1 MSGDRWQV
9 TGNRLQTTDNRHQ
22 TPDNRQPTTD
32 NRNPTTD
39 NRQQTT
45 DNRQPIPDNRNPTT
59 TTMNHE
65 QAIKEWDLTIEPQR
79 SLFQLNLKDVWR
91 YRDLLGLLV
100 KRDITAGYKQTI
112 LGPIWMFLQPLFTTL
127 TFTFVF
133 GNLAGL
139 STDGLPKPLFYMI
152 GTVAWTYFSDCL
164 TGTAGVFRANAGI
177 FGKVYFPRLIMPL
190 TLVISNLMKFG
201 IQLTQ
206 FIILYVYY
214 VVAKDYS
221 PSVDASLLLLPYLIL
236 LMAMLGLGLGM
247 IISAM
252 TTKYRDL
259 SFLLGFGMTLF
270 MYATPV
276 IYPLS
281 AAPEKYK
288 YLLSW
293 NPIAPILEGFRY
305 IVLGSGTFNWTML
318 IYTTAVAAI
327 TLTIGVLIF
336 NKVEKDFVDTV

>member
-1 MSGDRWQV
+1 
-9 TGNRLQTTDNRHQ
+9 
-22 TPDNRQPTTD
+22 
-32 NRNPTTD
+32 
-39 NRQQTT
+39 
-45 DNRQPIPDNRNPTT
+45 
-59 TTMNHE
+59 MNHE
-65 QAIKEWDLTIEPQR
+65 EAIKEWDLTIEPQR
-79 SLFQLNLKDVWR
+79 SLFQINLKDVWR

-112 LGPIWMFLQPLFTTL
+112 LGPIWMFLQPLFTTI

-139 STDGLPKPLFYMI
+139 STDGLPQPLFYMA
-152 GTVAWTYFSDCL
+152 GTIAWTYFSDCL

-201 IQLTQ
+201 IQLFQ
-206 FIILYVYY
+206 FLILYIYY
-214 VVAKDYS
+214 IVAKNYQPELS
-221 PSVDASLLLLPYLIL
+221 AYILLLPFLIL

-281 AAPEKYK
+281 ATPEKYK
-288 YLLSW
+288 AILSY

-305 IVLGSGTFNWTML
+305 IVLGAGTFNWNML
-318 IYTTAVAAI
+318 GYTTIVAFI
-327 TLTIGVLIF
+327 TLAVGTLIF